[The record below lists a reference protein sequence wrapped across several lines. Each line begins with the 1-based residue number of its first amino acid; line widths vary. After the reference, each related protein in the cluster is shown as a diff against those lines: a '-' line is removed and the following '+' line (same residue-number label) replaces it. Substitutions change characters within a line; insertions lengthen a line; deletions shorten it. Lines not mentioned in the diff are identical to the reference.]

1 MPRWRDRPAVKDR
14 PTGQKQGQHKG
25 TPAARQRLD
34 RYQAVA
40 AERHPL
46 RPQKDRSSPASNWIS
61 AGMDVGTPNDKP
73 ESCPTL
79 VGAEGY
85 SRLSDFRRSMLHEA
99 RRPPEKSMTASK
111 SMMPSNK
118 MPPLREPA
126 LTPRLVRG

>member
-25 TPAARQRLD
+25 TPAGRHRLD
-34 RYQAVA
+34 CYQAVA
-40 AERHPL
+40 AVWHPL

-85 SRLSDFRRSMLHEA
+85 GAGFLGA
-99 RRPPEKSMTASK
+99 RRATVPTASTVI
-111 SMMPSNK
+111 
-118 MPPLREPA
+118 R
-126 LTPRLVRG
+126 RY